1 MGLFRRGTKLLRLGS
16 GLRDCC
22 CRPEQPEE
30 CWCPDP
36 CVFYWSWGGSRFFP
50 AKEYPLDLPCDFG
63 RIGGEFY
70 EADRRDSF
78 GLIDGDLDA
87 YSSASGNPGTIEGGT
102 TFGVVGSSLRVGNLG
117 GPTFAEVGYGGSI
130 SGPLSYAA
138 EEEIFGRLSG
148 YEGSLGVGQ
157 AFYSWSSYI
166 YIGCRNDA
174 NGVPQ
179 FLLYAFINTYIA
191 AEQVIDYRFSGGFDT
206 DADAVYDQR
215 IIFNGFLAITG
226 SDNITGDGVV
236 LSLDSECTP
245 ASELQCNGPT
255 RAMKRMISELQ
266 LSIDSE
272 GVYVNEQL
280 FPWEVELFGTPV
292 DNRGLTELWKIDGQ
306 DPTGFSAILKMKD
319 SCQPGDCDCEVDLTG
334 RTVVFKGKTFTYGSG
349 DEFTSDDGSEFWEES
364 PTGVFRK
371 VTYDA
376 CDVSQQFIA
385 LEETAEIICSETI
398 EEGQFW
404 AVFFTV
410 ECRERDACGG
420 AFDRSR
426 TTLFNGIFTCDS
438 EGFPSGTPTVELA
451 NDELSDPA
459 PTGDCASF
467 PAAPSINFT

>member
-1 MGLFRRGTKLLRLGS
+1 MGLFRRGTKLLKIGS

-22 CRPEQPEE
+22 CRPENPEE
-30 CWCPDP
+30 CWCPDL
-36 CVFYWSWGGSRFFP
+36 CRYYFSFGGTQRLSAREVLREITCTP
-50 AKEYPLDLPCDFG
+50 
-63 RIGGEFY
+63 GGEASTERNY
-70 EADRRDSF
+70 DSY
-78 GLIDGDLDA
+78 GLATI
-87 YSSASGNPGTIEGGT
+87 PGTARQFHEVRAFSDLKYINLAGT
-102 TFGVVGSSLRVGNLG
+102 GVVGS
-117 GPTFAEVGYGGSI
+117 PTGDCYYLLF
-130 SGPLSYAA
+130 
-138 EEEIFGRLSG
+138 
-148 YEGSLGVGQ
+148 
-157 AFYSWSSYI
+157 SYI
-166 YIGCRNDA
+166 SNIAGNTPQTAFTDQF
-174 NGVPQ
+174 NPQ
-179 FLLYAFINTYIA
+179 FPFSQEIYYQTFLQIIAYPGASYFYPDQPPSTWGVAVSLAQQVLLVKYGFGSQATLLYKRSLTTIFPVSASCIA
-191 AEQVIDYRFSGGFDT
+191 DSRYECSTVTPNRLHT
-206 DADAVYDQR
+206 
-215 IIFNGFLAITG
+215 
-226 SDNITGDGVV
+226 
-236 LSLDSECTP
+236 LSLD
-245 ASELQCNGPT
+245 
-255 RAMKRMISELQ
+255 
-266 LSIDSE
+266 
-272 GVYVNEQL
+272 
-280 FPWEVELFGTPV
+280 
-292 DNRGLTELWKIDGQ
+292 TELTIDPENGVVCEGN
-306 DPTGFSAILKMKD
+306 TYGWTSANDFPADVDLGYTEWHVAEEYPLATNITVSIKSLP

-451 NDELSDPA
+451 NDQLSDPA